1 MTQPNAPQ
9 EDVTARTVRVA
20 GVQALV
26 LAYFDKHPNQV
37 LHIAEI
43 SEAVGSP
50 SDKVRNAIN
59 NIRTGNKADAQK
71 RLKVELQGQAWV
83 WRSGNLGTDGSTLD
97 TLYVKAYESKSGVV
111 LVEDENGQ
119 VYKLTPIE

>member
-1 MTQPNAPQ
+1 MTESSAPQ
-9 EDVTARTVRVA
+9 EDVTARTVTGA

-37 LHIAEI
+37 LHIGEI
-43 SEAVGSP
+43 AEAVGSP

-59 NIRTGNKADAQK
+59 NIRTGNKADAKK

-83 WRSGNLGTDGSTLD
+83 WRSGNVGADGPTLD
-97 TLYVKAYESKSGVV
+97 TLYVKAYESKS
-111 LVEDENGQ
+111 
-119 VYKLTPIE
+119 